1 MRLSRDELRKFDRAV
16 APAPAPVEPAL
27 PAAEE
32 AALIAG
38 DKDGDPVVALRRARV
53 LAMLRRA
60 ATPEG
65 VDAELIALL
74 AAARALPL
82 DRREDRLSARQRLVG
97 IGKLSNP
104 PPGVSELVRKL
115 GVAPGDGTAFAEALL
130 PSSHGRGEPFGRNDF
145 GANPTQY
152 DL

>member
-1 MRLSRDELRKFDRAV
+1 MNSASSIVPWHPLR
-16 APAPAPVEPAL
+16 PPCEPAL

-38 DKDGDPVVALRRARV
+38 DKDGDPVIALRRARV

-82 DRREDRLSARQRLVG
+82 DRREDWLSARQRLVD

-115 GVAPGDGTAFAEALL
+115 GVAPGAAG
-130 PSSHGRGEPFGRNDF
+130 PSHRPSTDDPPVVSGRV
-145 GANPTQY
+145 
-152 DL
+152 